1 MEIVSNMMPE
11 DVPQD
16 DWLRDALYKKIR
28 NSNLMMYDIK
38 QYESWLEGDP
48 RRTYQY
54 LINAIERHI
63 ARIRED
69 KHVAAREKYARDF
82 AGGGRPTAPIPTAP
96 APPDANAKAKAKAK
110 AKEKPA
116 PKPKAKSDAAPVL
129 PSPQPKQHAK
139 GKGQGRK
146 GKSKS
151 RSASPRD
158 KKKIP
163 CHFHFIKKSCRK
175 GKDCEYSHD
184 QKTFDASKSGGHGK
198 GGGKTPRGQSPANK
212 TKKIDE
218 PCWHWAKGKCRYG
231 DKCNKRHDAHLFNT
245 APNTESP
252 SSKAAPALLYDDS
265 DVDEPPFMIASN
277 VVKKKVKFNPQK
289 DEVHIYEKKDY
300 VKCSRKSQ
308 THSKGHNRL
317 GKTTDEFRKDEQW
330 AYSCRLA
337 RSRGKA
343 MAIILDEKYDF
354 RDIDEVLI
362 IVGPSLDI
370 VIRIEHDDDDITSEV
385 FTENYVQHI
394 DGRYGKRDNVMCI
407 TVPVEERDKR
417 FIMDSGSGHDL
428 ISAKKIDRMDL
439 PTYDDTVV
447 NFHTANGVTSS
458 TKRSDIKFEAFDEPA
473 QAHILEDT
481 PSVMSMGKRCIDL
494 GYSFIWPSGKTRYMI
509 DSNGDIIEMTVRDY
523 IPYVNIDQ
531 KKKKGTPSKISKI
544 LDIIGDECS
553 TSEGENMMVI
563 DGESGD
569 ELEDLTDIVGRS
581 DSKSSRKAKV
591 KKVGRRKGKT
601 LPEVAVGSDPD
612 YVEEMACHDDDEP
625 DDRGDE
631 YAEFD
636 DDEYEPSIGP
646 DIEEGEHDVEIEE
659 IPEGEAR
666 EDDDDVIDVDEED
679 GGVRLS
685 KRGTLKNEARS
696 KLHLLTHRYKNPY
709 CESCVRAKMKHRK
722 TFRGAFQRKLTKFG
736 DLITFDYV
744 DNRRIAEQ
752 DYGDDKT
759 IFVIRDRYTGMLQ
772 SYPSARKDTDAVIR
786 AVKQFMG
793 RRKIREAYSDDAPQF
808 DKAMK
813 ALKIPMD
820 TSLAGKTKHNS
831 LAERT
836 NQFVLVATTTCL
848 LEAGIPPC
856 FWMYA
861 IRCVSHLL
869 NIEPNDDEVSS
880 WCKLHGEEFKGK
892 MIPFGALVYFKPSD
906 ARAREQQH
914 KFDPM
919 GIPGVFAGYSLGPGL
934 HWSRKYRVW
943 ALCDWTK
950 QNLAYDAEKPIAKLR
965 TPHYTETVELKEPLE
980 FPCKAEYERINV
992 TIEGLKVKDRLDGN
1006 SEMLP
1011 PPPDDD
1017 DDDDDGGGD
1026 DGGQPSSKALPE
1038 KSEGEREAERLLGR
1052 FDSPARMGPPGID
1065 KPAHPDLDIPEGGP
1079 EHYSIGKAG
1088 DGIVYLNDDGEW
1100 VKLNARGHPY
1110 RIDERGRRRI
1120 SSTTRPSK
1128 YSPEEWRK
1136 ISPDVRKSIAKAEEK
1151 KAEAEVEKK
1160 KSDALIK
1167 VREEKKK
1174 KKEEKKSSK
1183 SKPKDEGDDHIVG
1196 VAKPQD
1202 HVRKGKVFQF
1212 GKTSSTPIGSGTNYS
1227 HETLS
1232 SSSDTDVPADDD
1244 FIIEWDEWS
1253 EVESGRGQRL
1263 LGTMSTCMTLARGR

>member
-1 MEIVSNMMPE
+1 MILEHFRTPGQRETAFTMEHIIQSRYLGDANIETFYEKWMEIVSNMMPE

-82 AGGGRPTAPIPTAP
+82 AGGGRPTAPTPTAP
-96 APPDANAKAKAKAK
+96 APPDANAKAKAKAN

-184 QKTFDASKSGGHGK
+184 QKVFDASKSGGHGK

-252 SSKAAPALLYDDS
+252 SSSKAAPALLHDDS
-265 DVDEPPFMIASN
+265 DVDEPPFTIASN
-277 VVKKKVKFNPQK
+277 VMKKKVKFNPQK
-289 DEVHIYEKKDY
+289 DDVYVYEKKDY

-308 THSKGHNRL
+308 THSKGHNKL
-317 GKTTDEFRKDEQW
+317 CKTTDEIRKDEQW

-337 RSRGKA
+337 QSRGKA
-343 MAIILDEKYDF
+343 MAIILDEKYDYC
-354 RDIDEVLI
+354 DIDEVLI
-362 IVGPSLDI
+362 VVGPTLNI
-370 VIRIEHDDDDITSEV
+370 MIKMEHDDDDDDDDDVTREV
-385 FTENYVQHI
+385 FTENYVQHV

-473 QAHILEDT
+473 HAHILEDT
-481 PSVMSMGKRCIDL
+481 PSVMSMGKRCVDL
-494 GYSFIWPSGKTRYMI
+494 GYSFIWPSGKTPYMI
-509 DSNGDIIEMTVRDY
+509 DPNGDIIEMTVRDY
-523 IPYVNIDQ
+523 IPYINIDQ
-531 KKKKGTPSKISKI
+531 KKKKGTSSKIAKI
-544 LDIIGDECS
+544 INIISDECP

-569 ELEDLTDIVGRS
+569 ELEDLTDIVRRS
-581 DSKSSRKAKV
+581 EGKSSKKAKVRKAKG
-591 KKVGRRKGKT
+591 KKNRT
-601 LPEVAVGSDPD
+601 LPEVAVGGDPD
-612 YVEEMACHDDDEP
+612 YIEELASHDDEP

-646 DIEEGEHDVEIEE
+646 DDEEGEHDVEIEE

-836 NQFVLVATTTCL
+836 NQFVLVETRHVYLRLA
-848 LEAGIPPC
+848 
-856 FWMYA
+856 FHH
-861 IRCVSHLL
+861 V
-869 NIEPNDDEVSS
+869 
-880 WCKLHGEEFKGK
+880 
-892 MIPFGALVYFKPSD
+892 FGCTPSD
-906 ARAREQQH
+906 VSVTCSTSNPTMMRSALGAS
-914 KFDPM
+914 FM
-919 GIPGVFAGYSLGPGL
+919 GKNSRVRYSFWCTSVLQ
-934 HWSRKYRVW
+934 
-943 ALCDWTK
+943 TK
-950 QNLAYDAEKPIAKLR
+950 
-965 TPHYTETVELKEPLE
+965 
-980 FPCKAEYERINV
+980 
-992 TIEGLKVKDRLDGN
+992 
-1006 SEMLP
+1006 
-1011 PPPDDD
+1011 
-1017 DDDDDGGGD
+1017 
-1026 DGGQPSSKALPE
+1026 
-1038 KSEGEREAERLLGR
+1038 
-1052 FDSPARMGPPGID
+1052 
-1065 KPAHPDLDIPEGGP
+1065 
-1079 EHYSIGKAG
+1079 
-1088 DGIVYLNDDGEW
+1088 
-1100 VKLNARGHPY
+1100 
-1110 RIDERGRRRI
+1110 
-1120 SSTTRPSK
+1120 
-1128 YSPEEWRK
+1128 
-1136 ISPDVRKSIAKAEEK
+1136 
-1151 KAEAEVEKK
+1151 
-1160 KSDALIK
+1160 
-1167 VREEKKK
+1167 
-1174 KKEEKKSSK
+1174 
-1183 SKPKDEGDDHIVG
+1183 
-1196 VAKPQD
+1196 
-1202 HVRKGKVFQF
+1202 
-1212 GKTSSTPIGSGTNYS
+1212 
-1227 HETLS
+1227 
-1232 SSSDTDVPADDD
+1232 
-1244 FIIEWDEWS
+1244 
-1253 EVESGRGQRL
+1253 
-1263 LGTMSTCMTLARGR
+1263 

>member
-1 MEIVSNMMPE
+1 MMPE

-28 NSNLMMYDIK
+28 NSNLMVYDIK
-38 QYESWLEGDP
+38 QYESWMEGDP

-54 LINAIERHI
+54 LINVIERHI

-82 AGGGRPTAPIPTAP
+82 AGGGRPTAPTPTAP
-96 APPDANAKAKAKAK
+96 APPDANAKAKAKAN
-110 AKEKPA
+110 AKEKAA
-116 PKPKAKSDAAPVL
+116 PKPKAKSEAAPVL

-151 RSASPRD
+151 RSASPRE

-163 CHFHFIKKSCRK
+163 CRFHFIKKSCKK

-184 QKTFDASKSGGHGK
+184 QKTFDASKNGGHGK

-252 SSKAAPALLYDDS
+252 SSKAAPALLHDDS

-277 VVKKKVKFNPQK
+277 VVKKKVKFSPQK
-289 DEVHIYEKKDY
+289 DEVHVYEKKDY
-300 VKCSRKSQ
+300 VKSSRKSQ
-308 THSKGHNRL
+308 TYSKGHNKL
-317 GKTTDEFRKDEQW
+317 GRTTDEVRKDEQW

-343 MAIILDEKYDF
+343 MAIILDEKYDYS
-354 RDIDEVLI
+354 DIDEVLI
-362 IVGPSLDI
+362 IVGPTLDI
-370 VIRIEHDDDDITSEV
+370 MIRMEYEDDDVTREV

-394 DGRYGKRDNVMCI
+394 DGRYGKRDNIMCI

-428 ISAKKIDRMDL
+428 ISAKKVDRMDL
-439 PTYDDTVV
+439 PTYDDAVV

-481 PSVMSMGKRCIDL
+481 PSVMSMGKRCVDL
-494 GYSFIWPSGKTRYMI
+494 GYSFIWPSGKTPYMI
-509 DSNGDIIEMTVRDY
+509 DPNGDIIEMTVRDY
-523 IPYVNIDQ
+523 IPYINIDQ
-531 KKKKGTPSKISKI
+531 KKKKGTSSKIAKI
-544 LDIIGDECS
+544 LNIISDECS

-569 ELEDLTDIVGRS
+569 ELEDLTDIVRRS
-581 DSKSSRKAKV
+581 DSKSSKKAKV
-591 KKVGRRKGKT
+591 RKVKRKRDKT

-612 YVEEMACHDDDEP
+612 YVEELASYDDEP

-636 DDEYEPSIGP
+636 DDDGYEPSLGP
-646 DIEEGEHDVEIEE
+646 DAEEGEHDVEIEE

-919 GIPGVFAGYSLGPGL
+919 GIPGIFAGYSLGPGL
-934 HWSRKYRVW
+934 H
-943 ALCDWTK
+943 
-950 QNLAYDAEKPIAKLR
+950 
-965 TPHYTETVELKEPLE
+965 
-980 FPCKAEYERINV
+980 
-992 TIEGLKVKDRLDGN
+992 
-1006 SEMLP
+1006 
-1011 PPPDDD
+1011 
-1017 DDDDDGGGD
+1017 
-1026 DGGQPSSKALPE
+1026 
-1038 KSEGEREAERLLGR
+1038 
-1052 FDSPARMGPPGID
+1052 
-1065 KPAHPDLDIPEGGP
+1065 
-1079 EHYSIGKAG
+1079 
-1088 DGIVYLNDDGEW
+1088 
-1100 VKLNARGHPY
+1100 
-1110 RIDERGRRRI
+1110 
-1120 SSTTRPSK
+1120 
-1128 YSPEEWRK
+1128 
-1136 ISPDVRKSIAKAEEK
+1136 
-1151 KAEAEVEKK
+1151 
-1160 KSDALIK
+1160 
-1167 VREEKKK
+1167 
-1174 KKEEKKSSK
+1174 
-1183 SKPKDEGDDHIVG
+1183 
-1196 VAKPQD
+1196 
-1202 HVRKGKVFQF
+1202 
-1212 GKTSSTPIGSGTNYS
+1212 
-1227 HETLS
+1227 
-1232 SSSDTDVPADDD
+1232 
-1244 FIIEWDEWS
+1244 
-1253 EVESGRGQRL
+1253 
-1263 LGTMSTCMTLARGR
+1263 

>member
-1 MEIVSNMMPE
+1 M
-11 DVPQD
+11 
-16 DWLRDALYKKIR
+16 
-28 NSNLMMYDIK
+28 
-38 QYESWLEGDP
+38 
-48 RRTYQY
+48 
-54 LINAIERHI
+54 IERHI

-82 AGGGRPTAPIPTAP
+82 AGGGRPTAPTPIAP
-96 APPDANAKAKAKAK
+96 APPDANAKAKAKAT
-110 AKEKPA
+110 AKEKA
-116 PKPKAKSDAAPVL
+116 TPKPKAKSDAAPVL
-129 PSPQPKQHAK
+129 PSPQPKQHTK

-146 GKSKS
+146 GKSRS
-151 RSASPRD
+151 RSASPRE

-163 CHFHFIKKSCRK
+163 CHFHFIKKSCKK

-184 QKTFDASKSGGHGK
+184 QKTFDASKSGGSGK

-252 SSKAAPALLYDDS
+252 SSKAAPALLHDDS

-277 VVKKKVKFNPQK
+277 VVMKKVKFSPQK
-289 DEVHIYEKKDY
+289 DEVHVYEKKDY
-300 VKCSRKSQ
+300 VKSSRKSQ
-308 THSKGHNRL
+308 TYSKGHGKL
-317 GKTTDEFRKDEQW
+317 GRTTDEVRKDEQW

-343 MAIILDEKYDF
+343 MAIILDEKYDYS
-354 RDIDEVLI
+354 DIDEVLI
-362 IVGPSLDI
+362 IVGPTLDI
-370 VIRIEHDDDDITSEV
+370 MIRIEYEDGDVTSEV

-394 DGRYGKRDNVMCI
+394 DGRYGKRDNIMCI

-447 NFHTANGVTSS
+447 NFHTASGVTSS

-481 PSVMSMGKRCIDL
+481 PSVMSMGKRCVDL
-494 GYSFIWPSGKTRYMI
+494 GYSFIWPSGKTPYML
-509 DSNGDIIEMTVRDY
+509 DSNGNIIEMTVRDY

-531 KKKKGTPSKISKI
+531 KKKKGTSSKIAKI
-544 LDIIGDECS
+544 LNIISDECS
-553 TSEGENMMVI
+553 TSEGESLMVI

-581 DSKSSRKAKV
+581 DGKSSKKAKV
-591 KKVGRRKGKT
+591 RKVKRKKNKT
-601 LPEVAVGSDPD
+601 LPEVAVGGDPD
-612 YVEEMACHDDDEP
+612 YVEELACHDDDEP

-636 DDEYEPSIGP
+636 DDGGYEPSLGP
-646 DIEEGEHDVEIEE
+646 DVEEGEHDVEVEE

-772 SYPSARKDTDAVIR
+772 SYPSARKDTDAAIR

-793 RRKIREAYSDDAPQF
+793 RREIREAYSDDAPQF

-892 MIPFGALVYFKPSD
+892 LIPFGALVYFKPSD
-906 ARAREQQH
+906 ARARQKQH

-950 QNLAYDAEKPIAKLR
+950 QNLAYDAEKPLAKLR
-965 TPHYTETVELKEPLE
+965 TPHYTEKVELKEPLE

-1011 PPPDDD
+1011 PPPPPDDD
-1017 DDDDDGGGD
+1017 DDDDDYGGD
-1026 DGGQPSSKALPE
+1026 GGGQPSSKVPLG
-1038 KSEGEREAERLLGR
+1038 KSEGELEAERLLGR
-1052 FDSPARMGPPGID
+1052 FDSPVRMGPPGID
-1065 KPAHPDLDIPEGGP
+1065 KPAHPDLAIPEGGP

-1100 VKLNARGHPY
+1100 VKLNSRGHPY
-1110 RIDERGRRRI
+1110 RIDERGRR
-1120 SSTTRPSK
+1120 
-1128 YSPEEWRK
+1128 
-1136 ISPDVRKSIAKAEEK
+1136 
-1151 KAEAEVEKK
+1151 
-1160 KSDALIK
+1160 
-1167 VREEKKK
+1167 
-1174 KKEEKKSSK
+1174 
-1183 SKPKDEGDDHIVG
+1183 
-1196 VAKPQD
+1196 
-1202 HVRKGKVFQF
+1202 
-1212 GKTSSTPIGSGTNYS
+1212 
-1227 HETLS
+1227 
-1232 SSSDTDVPADDD
+1232 
-1244 FIIEWDEWS
+1244 
-1253 EVESGRGQRL
+1253 
-1263 LGTMSTCMTLARGR
+1263 